1 MIKKFSLISAILALF
16 ISGVSAESKSG
27 VFAGVNVGVPI
38 TTSDYS
44 GYLKDIKN
52 ALPTSGVGYA
62 LGINVGYKQMFNE
75 NMGLRYYVDYNFNQ
89 SFGSKSGTAL
99 YSSVNASSDA
109 TISQHLISTQSNLI
123 SLQ

>member
-44 GYLKDIKN
+44 GYLKNIKN

-89 SFGSKSGTAL
+89 SFGSKSGTTS
-99 YSSVNASSDA
+99 YSVNASSDA

>member
-1 MIKKFSLISAILALF
+1 M
-16 ISGVSAESKSG
+16 
-27 VFAGVNVGVPI
+27 PI

-44 GYLKDIKN
+44 GYLKNIKN

-89 SFGSKSGTAL
+89 SFGSKSGTI
-99 YSSVNASSDA
+99 SSDA
-109 TISQHLISTQSNLI
+109 TINQHLISTQSNLI

>member
-38 TTSDYS
+38 TTNDYS
-44 GYLKDIKN
+44 GYLKN

-89 SFGSKSGTAL
+89 SFGSKSGTTS
-99 YSSVNASSDA
+99 YSVNASSDA